1 MSTTL
6 ADQVTRTPAPAAEQ
20 LRTTMAAMR
29 VSFTWFGTRKTLT
42 PAQKAVAAESF
53 GAAGNYLS
61 AGKKLID
68 TQHPLFQ
75 AVTQV
80 RNRCLAFWKSVSLPY
95 PEPGIRLVRQDA
107 LEMVEQHMATC
118 QADLA
123 AAVERLNRHFSELQA
138 AARSRLG
145 DLYCDRDYPT
155 SLDGLFAVTWDYPSL
170 EPPAYLAQLNPARY
184 QEECQRVAARF
195 DEAVE
200 LAEQAFLDELAHLVT
215 HLTERLS
222 GTVEGTPKI
231 FRDSA
236 IGNLHEFFERFR
248 ALNVRSNPQLDEL
261 VSQCQRIVQGV
272 APQRLRDN
280 QMLRR
285 HVATHL
291 STVQSVLD
299 GLLVDRPR
307 RRILRTAK

>member
-1 MSTTL
+1 
-6 ADQVTRTPAPAAEQ
+6 
-20 LRTTMAAMR
+20 
-29 VSFTWFGTRKTLT
+29 
-42 PAQKAVAAESF
+42 
-53 GAAGNYLS
+53 
-61 AGKKLID
+61 
-68 TQHPLFQ
+68 
-75 AVTQV
+75 
-80 RNRCLAFWKSVSLPY
+80 
-95 PEPGIRLVRQDA
+95 
-107 LEMVEQHMATC
+107 MATF

-123 AAVERLNRHFSELQA
+123 EAVARLSVHFSELQA
-138 AARSRLG
+138 AARLQLG
-145 DLYCDRDYPT
+145 ELYCERDYPA
-155 SLDGLFAVTWDYPSL
+155 SLEGLFAVTWDYPSL
-170 EPPAYLAQLNPARY
+170 EPPAYLAQLHPARY
-184 QEECQRVAARF
+184 EEECRRVAARF

-200 LAEQAFLDELAHLVT
+200 LAEQAFLDELARLVT

-222 GTVEGTPKI
+222 GTVDGTPKI

-236 IGNLHEFFERFR
+236 IGNRHEVFDRFR

-272 APQRLRDN
+272 EPQRLRDN